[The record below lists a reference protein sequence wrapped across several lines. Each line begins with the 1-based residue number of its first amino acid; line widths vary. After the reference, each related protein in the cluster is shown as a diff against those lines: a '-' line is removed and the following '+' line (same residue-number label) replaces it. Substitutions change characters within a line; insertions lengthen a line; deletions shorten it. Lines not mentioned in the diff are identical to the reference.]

1 MKVVKLTDE
10 QVETIKSALKADYR
24 NAEALGALPI
34 GAELE
39 ADIRSAYDA
48 LGQSEPMLDTED
60 VEAIALTVV
69 AKCKPTMRYVIGD
82 VTPSQYD
89 RADRMAV
96 GIKSAVFAALSEIG
110 LYEPEAED
118 ARTG

>member
-1 MKVVKLTDE
+1 MKVVKLTDQ
-10 QVETIKSALKADYR
+10 QVETLKAALRTDYR
-24 NAEALGALPI
+24 NVEALGALPI

-39 ADIRSAYDA
+39 AEIRSAHDA
-48 LGQSEPMLDTED
+48 LNQSEPLLDTED

-96 GIKSAVFAALSEIG
+96 GIKNAVITALSEIG